1 MLNSETDLPELVLWK
16 PASIQKLISIDEEL
30 MKKPSEPSEV
40 DDDPELVPGQLNY
53 TVRFFVSLLINALL
67 LDLYA
72 IQIYSEH
79 VTCLSESGADST
91 ALIKKALLIGLFP
104 LLADIVVSNIC
115 SIYYRARATRDA

>member
-1 MLNSETDLPELVLWK
+1 MLNSETDLPEPVLWK